1 MVSSFFSK
9 AKEGGCCDLLAQ
21 HHLWPTKPV
30 SITKVEG
37 HHAILVTADIGPTP
51 YLKCMGARSSAGWLM
66 EVGLWILRT
75 KKDGDIGASDGWE
88 R

>member
-1 MVSSFFSK
+1 MSSFFSK
-9 AKEGGCCDLLAQ
+9 AKEGGCYDLLAQ
-21 HHLWPTKPV
+21 QHLWSTKPV

-51 YLKCMGARSSAGWLM
+51 YLKCKGARSPGWLM
-66 EVGLWILRT
+66 EVEFWLLRT
-75 KKDGDIGASDGWE
+75 KKDKDIGASDGWE